1 MAHPL
6 VWRSKYFFYPIG
18 NTSAVSLTRDLP
30 AQEPANVLLLG
41 CGDPRSVLYTI
52 ASEGPNSGRALD
64 FTCCDFDP
72 AVLARNVLLL
82 TMAADDQPSA
92 TMWNIFF
99 HFKLD
104 KESHTALID
113 QCKKLIA
120 LSGSLQEWNTSA
132 YAPSIRMCTE
142 YTLTELRRHW
152 TLYVDMQDLPNSRLG
167 AIRDAFDRQSKENI
181 KKFTNT
187 FTSARSLGPL
197 AINGL
202 RVLSEEF
209 RNYWKTGVTFTD
221 GKSIAAATLINP
233 TFVYSL
239 DGEKF
244 SFHYG
249 SDPLCPFHLAALF
262 GNSKGTVT
270 LTEVARAARG
280 QFKEWCSSYRTS
292 LSSTRPPIIR
302 FFVGEATAACR
313 ALHAYDA
320 TGTLKLG
327 VPVAQWKTQLIQLSG
342 EEYRPGGA
350 PSRFNVIDTSNLEDH
365 IGLLNVLIASVP
377 LLAPTPTSVLYA
389 ESLLFL
395 GKDATKEFTEHL
407 HADPT
412 VIGIL
417 IGLCPIDYLS
427 GFTTRS
433 NTHELAVYHALKAD
447 VSQFHQVTTWKAPT
461 TGDTIASQGAILAPT
476 FDGHQLGTLLYD
488 IYQSLFEQ
496 ETSMTFWNANQDN
509 LKKALAASNMAHYT
523 REAFALLLQLVRDR
537 LRLSPDVWSEVME
550 RFNSLQLAA
559 WSIRSMDTL
568 HYQDLCAQF
577 LRYGLYKASH
587 FQFKASRIGRLSGW
601 ETIPDLVRIIL
612 VVPRDKLAPL
622 EHSKP
627 EEIGTPPLHCDIFG
641 NACHNIFNSVHVA
654 FGRAIPM
661 GTKSRPRV
669 IFEEDLRGWAGDS
682 SLVASFTAP
691 ASLLTELESP
701 HALSIGFGVRNTP
714 AACATLIKKLGISLR
729 VFSARLMDES
739 LVHVLPEPALP
750 TKIPRTA
757 PSYPHPEAM
766 LTQIGES
773 GAAAVELDEQCEL
786 INSLAVR
793 VSVKDQQSVSLFG
806 SSKIVPEISQL
817 SPCVLRVALGDRV
830 QDVAYP
836 FPVSGSAQRLRLAR
850 KSLYIEVIVPAS
862 RSLMPDGMKLNP
874 FPVINTGES
883 FNTWSIHRVNL
894 SQLPILDVNAK
905 KLGEWLNPHVGS
917 MMSSRELRLR
927 KKQRSD
933 ALMFIKDTLHSI
945 FVRSSGIQGGS
956 VQRLFALRD
965 EKTNNCDTVFF
976 INDLRYD
983 LSSHT
988 MICDGYVLPLTK
1000 KLLVEIEQ
1008 PFSNLLRQGNMVNL
1022 SVFDGEMQSWK
1033 QLLPAFVE
1041 RCRTSWDHG
1050 NSCEYKA
1057 RGMIPLTEE
1066 MEADPLCSCGRGKD
1080 TEGMQKVGPWKKL
1093 APYVTRVAMSPLF
1106 AVSYLETV
1114 GRDPDAHKCSVCRR
1128 RGKPRLKTCTACKKV
1143 RYCSTECQK
1152 KDWKAHKPK
1161 CKP

>member
-1 MAHPL
+1 MAHTL
-6 VWRSKYFFYPIG
+6 VWRSKYHFYPIG

-30 AQEPANVLLLG
+30 AQEAANILLLG

-52 ASEGPNSGRALD
+52 ASEGSNSGRALD

-82 TMAADDQPSA
+82 TMAADDQPCA
-92 TMWNIFF
+92 TMWNICF

-104 KESHTALID
+104 KESHTALVD
-113 QCKKLIA
+113 QCKKLIG
-120 LSGSLQEWNTSA
+120 LSESLQEWNTST
-132 YAPSIRMCTE
+132 YAPFIRMCTE
-142 YTLTELRRHW
+142 YTLSELRRHW

-167 AIRDAFDRQSKENI
+167 AIRDGFDRQSKQNVKI
-181 KKFTNT
+181 YANT
-187 FTSARSLGPL
+187 FTGTRSLGPL
-197 AINGL
+197 GINGI
-202 RVLSEEF
+202 RVLSESF
-209 RNYWKTGVTFTD
+209 RNYWKTGVTSTD
-221 GKSIAAATLINP
+221 RKSVAAATLINP

-249 SDPLCPFHLAALF
+249 SNPFDSFHLAALF

-270 LTEVARAARG
+270 MTEVARAARG
-280 QFKEWCSSYRTS
+280 QFTDWCSSYRI
-292 LSSTRPPIIR
+292 SSSSNPPPIVR
-302 FFVGEATAACR
+302 FFVGDATAACR
-313 ALHAYDA
+313 ALHAFDA

-342 EEYRPGGA
+342 DEYRPGGA
-350 PSRFNVIDTSNLEDH
+350 PFRFNVVDTSNLEDH

-377 LLAPTPTSVLYA
+377 LLAPTLTSVLYA
-389 ESLLFL
+389 ESLLIL

-417 IGLCPIDYLS
+417 IGLCPVDYLS

-433 NTHELAVYHALKAD
+433 NTHELIMHHSLKSE

-461 TGDTIASQGAILAPT
+461 AGDTIASQGAVLAPT

-496 ETSMTFWNANQDN
+496 ETAMKFWKANQGN
-509 LKKALAASNMAHYT
+509 LAKAIAASNMSHYT
-523 REAFALLLQLVRDR
+523 RESFVLFLKLVRDN
-537 LRLSPDVWSEVME
+537 LRLSEEVWSEVMQ
-550 RFNSLQLAA
+550 RFIALELAA
-559 WSIRSMDTL
+559 WSIQSMDTL
-568 HYQDLCAQF
+568 HYQDLCGQLNRHGVYRLTF
-577 LRYGLYKASH
+577 FNDKAR
-587 FQFKASRIGRLSGW
+587 RIGRLAAW
-601 ETIPDLVRIIL
+601 ETIPDLVRIVL
-612 VVPRDKLAPL
+612 VIPRENLAVL
-622 EHSKP
+622 EHSKA

-641 NACHNIFNSVHVA
+641 PRSLNVFTAIHVA
-654 FGRAIPM
+654 FGRAISI
-661 GTKSRPRV
+661 GTKSHPRV
-669 IFEEDLRGWAGDS
+669 IFEEDRKGWEGDS

-691 ASLLTELESP
+691 TWILSDLDPPE
-701 HALSIGFGVRNTP
+701 ALNIGFSVRDTP
-714 AACATLIKKLGISLR
+714 AACAALQKKLGLILR

-739 LVHVLPEPALP
+739 LVHILPEPVLS
-750 TKIPRTA
+750 TKIPRPA
-757 PSYPHPEAM
+757 PSYLHSEAM
-766 LTQIGES
+766 TTQIGES

-786 INSLAVR
+786 ITSLAIR
-793 VSVKDQQSVSLFG
+793 VSITDQQSISLFG
-806 SSKIVPEISQL
+806 SSKIVPQISQL
-817 SPCVLRVALGDRV
+817 SPCVLRVALGDRT
-830 QDVAYP
+830 QDIAYP

-850 KSLYIEVIVPAS
+850 RSLYIEVIVPAS
-862 RSLMPDGMKLNP
+862 HSLMPDGMKLNP
-874 FPVINTGES
+874 FPVINTRES
-883 FNTWSIHRVNL
+883 LNTWSIHRVNL
-894 SQLPILDVNAK
+894 SKLPVLDVNAK

-917 MMSSRELRLR
+917 MMSVRERSLR

-976 INDLRYD
+976 ISDLRFD

-1000 KLLVEIEQ
+1000 KLLLEIEQ
-1008 PFSNLLRQGNMVNL
+1008 PFSKLVNQGNMEYIG
-1022 SVFDGEMQSWK
+1022 VFEGEMQSWK

-1041 RCRTSWDHG
+1041 RCRSSWDHG
-1050 NSCEYKA
+1050 NNCEYKA
-1057 RGMIPLTEE
+1057 QGTVPLTEE
-1066 MEADPLCSCGRGKD
+1066 METDPLCSCGRGKE
-1080 TEGMQKVGPWKKL
+1080 TEGMQKVGLWKKL

-1114 GRDPDAHKCSVCRR
+1114 GRDPDAYKCSVCRG

-1152 KDWKAHKPK
+1152 KDWKTHKPK
-1161 CKP
+1161 CKL